1 MPSFKKLQKVSVSL
15 RFSPGCDMAVGL
27 LAMLN
32 GRVAFQFSKDFVKSG
47 LQISPLTLPLME
59 QPTFAPIGRYSQ
71 GLPFVLAESLSD
83 GWGRLVV
90 DRFLGERGISPS
102 EVGPLDRLALIGSRG
117 MGALVYSPDLTE
129 TDRDT
134 DTLDLG
140 SLLAGVEQINEGK
153 AVEVLPKLAKL
164 GGSPGGARPKI
175 LAGIDEND
183 RVISGT
189 EDMPAGYV
197 PCILKFPV
205 KSEILGRYECET
217 EYAYSCMARL
227 ARITIPETRLLQVG
241 KQKAF
246 CIQRFD
252 RVQGVSSD
260 RKTFGDRLHQHTL
273 GGLLGM
279 EPGHS
284 VCDYK
289 HLLSV
294 ALRLTGDKRN
304 ILSLFRQMVFNIAT
318 HNRDDHARNF
328 SFMMDIHG
336 TWHVSPA
343 YDLLYSAGPA
353 GEHSTSVMGECK
365 KPEWQNI
372 VSLGEEFGLSMSEMT
387 NVIQEVGSA
396 VQQWGEL
403 AKLSGIP
410 KALSETISKNFQ
422 DIHSP
427 KKRAKN
433 TNTGHYEY

>member
-1 MPSFKKLQKVSVSL
+1 MTSFKKLQKLSVSL
-15 RFSPGCDMAVGL
+15 RFSPGCELAVGL
-27 LAMLN
+27 LAMVN

-90 DRFLGERGISPS
+90 DRFLVERGISPS
-102 EVGPLDRLALIGSRG
+102 EAGPLDRLALIGSRG

-134 DTLDLG
+134 DALDLG
-140 SLLAGVEQINEGK
+140 SLLAGVVQINEGK
-153 AVEVLPKLAKL
+153 AVDVLPKLAKL
-164 GGSPGGARPKI
+164 GGSPGGVRPKI

-227 ARITIPETRLLQVG
+227 ARITIPDTRLLQVG

-252 RVQGVSSD
+252 RVQSFSAD
-260 RKTFGDRLHQHTL
+260 RKIFGDRLHQHTL

-279 EPGHS
+279 EPGQS

-289 HLLSV
+289 HLLAV
-294 ALRLTGDKRN
+294 ALRLTGDKKN
-304 ILSLFRQMVFNIAT
+304 TLSLFRQMVFNIAT

-328 SFMMDIHG
+328 SLIMNSHG
-336 TWHVSPA
+336 SWQLSPA
-343 YDLLYSAGPA
+343 YDLLFTEGPA

-365 KPEWQNI
+365 KPVWQNI
-372 VSLGEEFGLSMSEMT
+372 ASLGEEFGLSFSEMT
-387 NVIQEVGSA
+387 SVTQEVGSA

-403 AKLSGIP
+403 AELNGIP
-410 KALSETISKNFQ
+410 KALSEKISNNFQ

-427 KKRAKN
+427 KKEKKPDVS
-433 TNTGHYEY
+433 G